1 MQEGNRPGS
10 VASGRRND
18 STTGENNPTRETSAP
33 RGARRY
39 PIPPPARAR
48 ALPTAAPS
56 LRLLDGFFGFRHSG
70 DATHASGRQGV
81 RDAEANWRFAIS
93 TTLVRRYARIRAV
106 SAAYVREFCWKS
118 LQKNSLRWCFRRRAD
133 RARKKRRRPPPQRAA
148 VAGVCPSGHGGC
160 FKLH

>member
-1 MQEGNRPGS
+1 M
-10 VASGRRND
+10 
-18 STTGENNPTRETSAP
+18 
-33 RGARRY
+33 
-39 PIPPPARAR
+39 
-48 ALPTAAPS
+48 
-56 LRLLDGFFGFRHSG
+56 FFSGFRHSG

-81 RDAEANWRFAIS
+81 RDAETNNWRFAIS